1 MFVCDKREKIN
12 FENNN
17 PIQLT
22 IKVLTAQL
30 LRFCSII
37 AILAIVVSCFNSS
50 FSKRKYTKGN
60 YKDRIEIN
68 SRSHEKG
75 ADNDKKSLAIE
86 ENSDE
91 VKKSLAQKKVLSN
104 QGKNITTAQTNHLN
118 SEETHHSLHSNKAT
132 SKVDSFQKVKVVES
146 VKKATDNVKS
156 TVGEKK
162 SKKSA
167 DFYWGDFGWIMM
179 AVGLLLMLITAIVM
193 LLTGGSGCVLIIIS
207 FSLVCIG
214 ALIGLAAGD
223 Y

>member
-1 MFVCDKREKIN
+1 M
-12 FENNN
+12 
-17 PIQLT
+17 
-22 IKVLTAQL
+22 KVLTAQL
-30 LRFCSII
+30 LRICFII

-75 ADNDKKSLAIE
+75 ADNDKKILAIE

-91 VKKSLAQKKVLSN
+91 VKKSLAHKKVLSN
-104 QGKNITTAQTNHLN
+104 QGKNNTTAQTNYLN
-118 SEETHHSLHSNKAT
+118 SEETHHSLQSNKAK
-132 SKVDSFQKVKVVES
+132 SKTDAFQKVKVVES

-162 SKKSA
+162 SKKAA
-167 DFYWGDFGWIMM
+167 DFYLSDFGWIMM
-179 AVGLLLMLITAIVM
+179 AVGLLLMLITAFVM
-193 LLTGGSGCVLIIIS
+193 LFTGGSGCVLIIIS
-207 FSLVCIG
+207 FSMVCIG
-214 ALIGLAAGD
+214 ALIGILAGD